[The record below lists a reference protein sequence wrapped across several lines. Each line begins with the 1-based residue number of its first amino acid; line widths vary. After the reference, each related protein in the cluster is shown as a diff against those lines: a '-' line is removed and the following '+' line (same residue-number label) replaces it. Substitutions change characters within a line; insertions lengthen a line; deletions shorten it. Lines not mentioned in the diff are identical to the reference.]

1 MEAVVVVK
9 TVFGHRWAGTVFVVL
24 DWRRWT
30 AQSWVASL
38 LSCLALVRL
47 MGATPLATIGSQLGP
62 HLRPSWPWIVP
73 GAGLI
78 AAAIAVMVWSQL
90 TMGVLWRIGVNRGE
104 TTGLVTAGP
113 FRWVRNPIYSAMIA
127 TAIGLTVLAPAVDT
141 FVGTLAMVAF
151 IEWQVRVVEE
161 PYLVHGHGRDYVL
174 WSVKTG
180 RFAPCVGCFHENP
193 II

>member
-1 MEAVVVVK
+1 M
-9 TVFGHRWAGTVFVVL
+9 
-24 DWRRWT
+24 
-30 AQSWVASL
+30 
-38 LSCLALVRL
+38 
-47 MGATPLATIGSQLGP
+47 
-62 HLRPSWPWIVP
+62 
-73 GAGLI
+73 
-78 AAAIAVMVWSQL
+78 
-90 TMGVLWRIGVNRGE
+90 
-104 TTGLVTAGP
+104 VTAGP

-180 RFAPCVGCFHENP
+180 RFVPCVGFFHENP